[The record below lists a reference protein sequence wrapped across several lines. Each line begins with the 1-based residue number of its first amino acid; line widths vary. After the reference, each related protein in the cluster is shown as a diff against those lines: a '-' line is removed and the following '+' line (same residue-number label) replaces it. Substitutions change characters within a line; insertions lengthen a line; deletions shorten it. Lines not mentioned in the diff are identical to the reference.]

1 MLFNDFIKYIPK
13 IEKEKVLFTDA
24 HAKMAPLERISY
36 LKEENYLVKNPKKAA
51 VLMLFY
57 PKNEVTHLALIVRN
71 TYPGVHSSQI
81 GFPGGKVEEF
91 DADLEA
97 TALRE
102 THEEVGI
109 HPEKIQ
115 IIKPFSEIYIPPSN
129 FLVSPFMGISYE
141 ELTFIPDLDEVKRVL
156 EFSITDF
163 LDEKSITKVKMST
176 SYAKDIEVPAFMVDK
191 YVVWGA
197 TAMMMSEL
205 KEVLKAV
212 LCENFIV

>member
-1 MLFNDFIKYIPK
+1 MLFKDFIKYIPK
-13 IEKEKVLFTDA
+13 IEKEKLLSTDA

-36 LKEENYLVKNPKKAA
+36 LKEEYYQDKNPRQAA

-57 PKNEVTHLALIVRN
+57 PKNQQTHLALIVRN

-81 GFPGGKVEEF
+81 GFPGGKVEES
-91 DADLEA
+91 DLNLEE

-109 HPEKIQ
+109 HREKVE
-115 IIKPFSEIYIPPSN
+115 IIKSFSQIYIPPSN
-129 FLVSPFMGISYE
+129 FLVAPFMGISHQ
-141 ELTFIPDLDEVKRVL
+141 ELTFVPDLHEVKRVL
-156 EFSITDF
+156 EFSVADF
-163 LDEKSITKVKMST
+163 LSEKSITNVRMTT
-176 SYAKDIEVPAFMVDK
+176 SYATDIEVPAFMVDK

-205 KEVLKAV
+205 KETIKSAL
-212 LCENFIV
+212 L